1 MTVSDIQSARLNSL
15 PEKQRVLLGI
25 GFAMVGILLFSLT
38 EVLAKYL
45 GKQGYP
51 AMQLVFLRNSFALL
65 PMLVLVW
72 RLDRFSNLQLNNPL
86 SYIARAAMG
95 AGSLWCFFYALP
107 RMLLADVAALSFAA
121 PIFTTALAPFLLHEK
136 SNVAR
141 WMCVLIGFIG
151 VLVIVRP
158 TMHIFDNATSVLVL
172 LAALGGSVSVIITR
186 RLGRTE
192 HFSGMIF
199 YVALFTL
206 IVSAMMVPLDGWRSI
221 ASARDWWF
229 IAALGL
235 VSGLAGILIVIS
247 YRMAPAGIIAP
258 FDYLSIVYALALGY
272 FLFGEWPGAWT
283 FLGSAMV
290 IGCGLYII
298 YEQTRSR
305 GTEDDSD
312 LTDVQKP
319 SIK

>member
-1 MTVSDIQSARLNSL
+1 
-15 PEKQRVLLGI
+15 
-25 GFAMVGILLFSLT
+25 
-38 EVLAKYL
+38 
-45 GKQGYP
+45 
-51 AMQLVFLRNSFALL
+51 
-65 PMLVLVW
+65 
-72 RLDRFSNLQLNNPL
+72 
-86 SYIARAAMG
+86 
-95 AGSLWCFFYALP
+95 
-107 RMLLADVAALSFAA
+107 
-121 PIFTTALAPFLLHEK
+121 
-136 SNVAR
+136 
-141 WMCVLIGFIG
+141 
-151 VLVIVRP
+151 
-158 TMHIFDNATSVLVL
+158 
-172 LAALGGSVSVIITR
+172 VIITR

>member
-86 SYIARAAMG
+86 SYIARTAMG

-141 WMCVLIGFIG
+141 WVCVLIGFIG

-206 IVSAMMVPLDGWRSI
+206 IVSAMMVPLDGWRS
-221 ASARDWWF
+221 
-229 IAALGL
+229 
-235 VSGLAGILIVIS
+235 
-247 YRMAPAGIIAP
+247 MAPAGIIAP